1 MIITE
6 IQIDSFGG
14 LCGKH
19 LYLKEGVNIIYG
31 NKESGKSTVSD
42 FIRFIFYGVIQ
53 QNRSGSIIRRFPQEK
68 LPDILQ

>member
-31 NKESGKSTVSD
+31 NNESGKSTVSD
-42 FIRFIFYGVIQ
+42 LSALFSMG
-53 QNRSGSIIRRFPQEK
+53 
-68 LPDILQ
+68 